1 MRIRGALWLSRGDS
15 CVLGT
20 HGAISSLCTTASTK
34 TRHPANSSAAAAA
47 CNQRDGGTSPRFT
60 WLRIVPV
67 PLHFLLCMSK
77 NAQPQP
83 FRAHPVPS
91 IKPLI
96 WQQQQGSSPWHQVA
110 PPATSQ
116 STDAIVTCTAQGGAW
131 PLRGDTAGSRVSH
144 GLSSAPQHQWHWPR
158 WLLNLL
164 QDGSELG
171 GALWWWHLHLH
182 DCPLLVLPSM
192 KCIAWAHR
200 DYKSQ
205 GVCKSSELAHCQD
218 TSTYIHTPTYVCK
231 YIIWMLIFMSS
242 ILYRG
247 HSCVAASLFAQQTF
261 PQAQPRWKRR

>member
-1 MRIRGALWLSRGDS
+1 MRIRGASWLSRGDGH
-15 CVLGT
+15 VLGT
-20 HGAISSLCTTASTK
+20 HGAISSQCTAASTK

-67 PLHFLLCMSK
+67 PLHFLWRVSK

-83 FRAHPVPS
+83 FRAHHVPPS
-91 IKPLI
+91 NPSS
-96 WQQQQGSSPWHQVA
+96 GSSSRARPRAPPHQVV

-116 STDAIVTCTAQGGAW
+116 STDAIVTCTAQGGTS

-144 GLSSAPQHQWHWPR
+144 GMSSAPQHQWHRPW

-205 GVCKSSELAHCQD
+205 VLRA
-218 TSTYIHTPTYVCK
+218 STLPRHFYLYTYTH
-231 YIIWMLIFMSS
+231 I
-242 ILYRG
+242 
-247 HSCVAASLFAQQTF
+247 CV
-261 PQAQPRWKRR
+261 